1 MTGLQVP
8 LVCVFRI
15 LNADH
20 KDPNDMFHR
29 LFNRIKR
36 NKLVSAGDYGR
47 GLTRYRK
54 EHPESLVEEREE
66 IHQWVRIIE
75 KRKRERIEVDEKEP
89 PLLDELKRAWVVY
102 RMWETARAAFMS
114 HPAAT
119 EIDFRKCWPSIH
131 EELLK
136 RHALEELAGNP
147 GASNRPAEIADSD
160 EIFGAETPNISSLQ
174 H

>member
-1 MTGLQVP
+1 
-8 LVCVFRI
+8 
-15 LNADH
+15 
-20 KDPNDMFHR
+20 MFHR

-47 GLTRYRK
+47 DLTRYRK
-54 EHPESLVEEREE
+54 EHPESLAEEREQ
-66 IHQWVRIIE
+66 IHQWVRIVE
-75 KRKRERIEVDEKEP
+75 KRKRDRTQIDEKEP

-119 EIDFRKCWPSIH
+119 DMDFRKCWPSIH

-136 RHALEELAGNP
+136 RHALEELAGNSA
-147 GASNRPAEIADSD
+147 ASSPLVEEMTDSD
-160 EIFGAETPNISSLQ
+160 EIFGAEKGHFSSLQ